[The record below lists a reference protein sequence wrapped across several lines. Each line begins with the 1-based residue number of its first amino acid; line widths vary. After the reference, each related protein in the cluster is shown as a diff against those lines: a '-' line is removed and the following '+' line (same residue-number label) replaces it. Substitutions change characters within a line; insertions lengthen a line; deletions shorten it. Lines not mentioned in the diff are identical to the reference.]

1 MRYAALCLLLA
12 TLAAAVSPP
21 ALAAQAPARPEAAKS
36 ALTPEAVRQAI
47 ERGANFLKRQQL
59 ATSNGWPEYMGY
71 RGGVTA
77 LCTLALLNAGVPP
90 EDDSIKRALDN
101 LRLVPADKTYVTSL
115 QTMAF
120 CRADP
125 ERDRGLILRNVQ
137 ALERW
142 QIKDGQNRGAW
153 AYPEGPGDNSNSQ
166 FALLALY
173 EAERAGVKASAQTW
187 QNAQRYWR
195 QCQNADGS
203 WGYMRSMPGT
213 GSMTTAGITSLV
225 ITADRL
231 GEPDATVEGD
241 RILPCQRADRADNP
255 VERGV
260 QWLARNFTVESNPG
274 PRSRVWLL
282 YYLYGLERVGRLT
295 NRRFIGEHDW
305 YREGTE
311 HLVLRAKG
319 GPLTD
324 HWTGTGITEQ
334 DARISTSFALL
345 FLSKGR
351 WPVLMSKLRHGS
363 EDEWNAHRSDVNHL
377 TRYVESRWKTDLIW
391 QVVDIG
397 AASVDDLTQSPVLY
411 YCGKNSPLPDDP
423 NQQDELARKLRD
435 YLDRGGF
442 LFAEAYC
449 GGAGFDDGFRKLMKK
464 VFPEE
469 EYKLQVLPPEHPIW
483 RAEEVVPAERQRVLE
498 GVEFG
503 CRTSVAYCPPDKS
516 DRVRAP
522 LSALWELS
530 RPGRDVKYSAAVQE
544 EIKAGL
550 SIGINVLAYAT
561 NRELKTRDEFFR
573 PLPEKRA
580 PGEVRR
586 GQLYVANLRHPG
598 GCTAAPRALTNLLDA
613 AAASAKVRVH
623 TPPRDID
630 IGDPALF
637 DYHMVFMHGRTYFR
651 LTDAERKQLKAY
663 VERGGMILADAIC
676 ASPQFADAFRK
687 EMQAVFPERKLQPV
701 PREDPILTR
710 VYGGFDVRVVQR
722 RDPQQRSKTD
732 PLKAM
737 LRKVPP
743 ELEGIKFDDRWG
755 VVFSRYDLSCAL
767 EKQDSVECQ
776 GYTRD
781 DAARIG
787 VNVVLY
793 SLQQ

>member
-1 MRYAALCLLLA
+1 MRRSCIGAWLAALTWVA
-12 TLAAAVSPP
+12 TPP
-21 ALAAQAPARPEAAKS
+21 ALSGEGPKARDARS

-47 ERGANFLKRQQL
+47 ESGANFLKRQQQ
-59 ATSNGWPEYMGY
+59 ANGGWAEHLGY
-71 RGGVTA
+71 HGGVTA

-90 EDDSIKRALDN
+90 DDEHVKRALAY
-101 LRLVPADKTYVTSL
+101 LRRVPAERTYVTSL
-115 QTMAF
+115 QTMVF
-120 CRADP
+120 CRAHP
-125 ERDRGLILRNVQ
+125 ELDLPLIQRNVV

-142 QIKDGQNRGAW
+142 QIPEGQNRGAW

-173 EAERAGVKASAQTW
+173 DADRIGVKVSARTW

-195 QCQNADGS
+195 QCQNPDGS
-203 WGYMRSMPGT
+203 WGYVRGMAGS
-213 GSMTTAGITSLV
+213 GSMTAAGITSMV
-225 ITADRL
+225 ITMDRL

-241 RILPCQRADRADNP
+241 RILPCQRSERGDNP
-255 VERGV
+255 VERAV
-260 QWLARNFTVESNPG
+260 QWFARNFTVESNPG
-274 PRSRVWLL
+274 VRGRAWLL

-305 YREGTE
+305 YREGAE
-311 HLVLRAKG
+311 YLVFRAKG
-319 GPLTD
+319 GPLSD
-324 HWTGTGITEQ
+324 HWTGTGMNEN
-334 DARISTSFALL
+334 DARIATSFALL

-351 WPVLMSKLRHGS
+351 WPVLLSKLRHGR
-363 EDEWNAHRSDVNHL
+363 EDDWNAHRSDVNNL
-377 TRYVESRWKTDLIW
+377 TRYVESQWKTDLIW
-391 QVVDIG
+391 QVMDLR
-397 AASVDDLTQSPVLY
+397 ASSIDDLTQSPVLY
-411 YCGKNSPLPDDP
+411 YCGKNSPLPEDP
-423 NQQDELARKLRD
+423 REQDELAAKLRG

-449 GGAGFDDGFRKLMKK
+449 GGAAFDEGFRKLMKK

-469 EYKLQVLPPEHPIW
+469 EYKLQLLPAEHPIW
-483 RAEEVVPAERQRVLE
+483 RAEEVVPAKHQRVLE

-503 CRTSVAYCPPDKS
+503 CRTSVVYCPPDHS

-530 RPGRDVKYSAAVQE
+530 RPGREVKFSAGVQE

-550 SIGINVLAYAT
+550 SIGLNVLAYAT
-561 NRELKTRDEFFR
+561 NRELKTRDEFFTSR
-573 PLPEKRA
+573 PEKAA
-580 PGEVRR
+580 PSEARR
-586 GQLYVANLRHPG
+586 GLLYVANLRHPG
-598 GCTAAPRALTNLLDA
+598 GCTAAPRALTNLLEA
-613 AAASAKVRVH
+613 AAANAKIRVH

-637 DYHMVFMHGRTYFR
+637 DYHLVFMHGRTFFR
-651 LTDAERKQLKAY
+651 LTDAERKQLKTY
-663 VERGGMILADAIC
+663 VERGGMVLADAIC

-687 EMQAVFPERKLQPV
+687 EMQAMFPDRALQPI
-701 PREDPILTR
+701 PREDPMLTTA
-710 VYGGFDVRVVQR
+710 YGGFDVRMVQR

-732 PLKAM
+732 PLKAL

-743 ELEGIKFDDRWG
+743 ELEGIKLDDRWG

-776 GYTRD
+776 GYTRE